1 MEKMEKIYPFSIAK
15 HAHDIE
21 YYYNHLYNVMR
32 DMESG
37 EIPMDNKRYD
47 KISNLYYGDLR
58 ELYEMMFN
66 SRDGRIVY
74 LTGKQIGLAKKIV
87 HWASE
92 SRANSLIKAGKTQ
105 YLQYC

>member
-1 MEKMEKIYPFSIAK
+1 MEKTYPFSVAK

-21 YYYNHLYNVMR
+21 YYHNHLYNVMCA
-32 DMESG
+32 MESG
-37 EIPMDNKRYD
+37 EIPMDASRYD
-47 KISNLYYGDLR
+47 RIHDLYYGELM

-74 LTGKQIGLAKKIV
+74 LTGKQIGLAKKIT

-92 SRANSLIKAGKTQ
+92 RRANSLIKAGKHQ

>member
-1 MEKMEKIYPFSIAK
+1 MTKSYPFSVAK

-21 YYYNHLYNVMR
+21 YYHNHLYNIMR

-37 EIPMDNKRYD
+37 EIPWDTARYD
-47 KISNLYYGDLR
+47 KIHDLYYGDLMD
-58 ELYEMMFN
+58 LYEMMFN

-74 LTGKQIGLAKKIV
+74 LNGKQLGLAKKIV

-92 SRANSLIKAGKTQ
+92 SRAGHLIAAGKTR
-105 YLQYC
+105 YMQYC

>member
-1 MEKMEKIYPFSIAK
+1 MSAKTYPFSVQK

-21 YYYNHLYNVMR
+21 YYHNHLYCLMR

-37 EIPMDNKRYD
+37 EIPMDSARYD
-47 KISNLYYGDLR
+47 RIFEFFYGELM

-66 SRDGRIVY
+66 SRDGRVVY

-87 HWASE
+87 IWASE
-92 SRANSLIKAGKTQ
+92 RRADSLIKSGKTE